1 VEITRR
7 LGVRSP
13 NIFMAYHDLNPA
25 RRAARDHAVQALAHF
40 EGVKM
45 YMERDAA
52 TLDASYGLAD
62 LESP

>member
-1 VEITRR
+1 
-7 LGVRSP
+7 
-13 NIFMAYHDLNPA
+13 MAYHDLNPA